1 MELKN
6 LKDIKNSELKHF
18 SLNGLK
24 TEGKV
29 VHVYDGDTCSIIF
42 EYKNEIVKFRCR
54 LNGINTPELNS
65 SNKDEHEKAIIC
77 RNKLITLVTNVDTT
91 LLTKN
96 MSKKDIKNLLD
107 TNTKLI
113 NIECFKFDKYGR
125 LLVNLEDDNSKE
137 LLNEKIM
144 D

>member
-18 SLNGLK
+18 SLYGLK
-24 TEGKV
+24 TKGKV

-42 EYKNEIVKFRCR
+42 EYKNELVKFRCR

-65 SNKDEHEKAIIC
+65 SDIGEHERAIIC
-77 RNKLITLVTNVDTT
+77 RNKLITLVTNVDNT

-96 MSKKDIKNLLD
+96 MSKKDIKILLD

-113 NIECFKFDKYGR
+113 DIECFKFDKYGR
-125 LLVNLEDDNSKE
+125 LLVNLKDSNSTD
-137 LLNEKIM
+137 LLNKKIM